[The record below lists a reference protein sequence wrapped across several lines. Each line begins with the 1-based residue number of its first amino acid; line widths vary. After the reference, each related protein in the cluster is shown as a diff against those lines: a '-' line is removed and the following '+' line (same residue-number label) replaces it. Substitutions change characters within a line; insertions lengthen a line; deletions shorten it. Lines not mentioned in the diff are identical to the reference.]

1 MLLRLEAQA
10 ELIGELIG
18 RRPSLE
24 TKAPELQWLM
34 YRLMREVHPNVH
46 ALRSLS
52 AINRAVGSLNA
63 GCLCCPRMGACQDT
77 HQGDEV
83 C

>member
-46 ALRSLS
+46 VLRSLCHQS
-52 AINRAVGSLNA
+52 RCWFAQCRLPVLSSY
-63 GCLCCPRMGACQDT
+63 GCLSRYSIRL
-77 HQGDEV
+77 
-83 C
+83 